1 MLETVRLLYEYTR
14 WADLRM
20 LDAVAKLSPEQ
31 YLKDLGSSLKSVR
44 DTAVH
49 VASAQWI
56 WFMRWKGVSPEAMW
70 PAADYPTVAVLRERW
85 DPLAVEIDAFVAAQT
100 EVSLRKPLTYKN
112 LKGQAVTLPLGPQML
127 HAANHSTYHR
137 GQVTT
142 LLRQLGAQPVST
154 DLILFVMEKAKTT

>member
-1 MLETVRLLYEYTR
+1 MLETIRLMTGYTR

-20 LDAVAKLSPEQ
+20 LEAVSRLTPEQ

-44 DTAVH
+44 DTVVH
-49 VASAQWI
+49 LASAQWI
-56 WFMRWKGVSPEAMW
+56 WFMRWKGVSPDAMW
-70 PAADYPTVAVLRERW
+70 PAADYPTVALVRERW
-85 DPLAVEIDAFVAAQT
+85 DPLAAELADFVAAQT
-100 EVSLRKPLTYKN
+100 EVTLRKPLSYKN
-112 LKGQAVTLPLGPQML
+112 LKGEPVTLPLGPQML

-154 DLILFVMEKAKTT
+154 DLILYVMEKAKTA